1 MKRPLPQIRWT
12 SRTNGSP
19 AHFQNWLAEYT
30 LREAA
35 AGDEDAAS
43 ATFPAHS
50 ADHRD
55 LAHLCSAFDSDPR
68 VGEIRLLSAEF
79 SSQAERPVYVAI
91 LKNWEGEGLVTAIF
105 SPFSNPALSTELQLP
120 TRPHPLRTLCL
131 WHHQVLPAEVL
142 AQSWRIDSLSESE
155 LHDAWLVFRH
165 AASDEPLPA
174 ALAERVGTK
183 IVSSS
188 DPRLAYQ
195 RAVLA
200 LMQPLALAAE
210 MPAAAEA
217 PEEPDPSPYTPFS
230 DALAWLGLAEI
241 FRPSLALAAESVVNR
256 LTPGTQPRSFLIEN
270 TNCFLRLYPQ
280 PKDGIM
286 TAMISDDKFTVTRSF
301 DGYHIAKAGTAAQLA
316 TFAEGRLRFQANP
329 EDLKDGLVLL
339 THDLR
344 SVRTSPIET

>member
-105 SPFSNPALSTELQLP
+105 SPFSNPALGQGITG
-120 TRPHPLRTLCL
+120 
-131 WHHQVLPAEVL
+131 W
-142 AQSWRIDSLSESE
+142 SERGGR
-155 LHDAWLVFRH
+155 VCPV
-165 AASDEPLPA
+165 EP
-174 ALAERVGTK
+174 
-183 IVSSS
+183 
-188 DPRLAYQ
+188 
-195 RAVLA
+195 
-200 LMQPLALAAE
+200 
-210 MPAAAEA
+210 
-217 PEEPDPSPYTPFS
+217 
-230 DALAWLGLAEI
+230 
-241 FRPSLALAAESVVNR
+241 
-256 LTPGTQPRSFLIEN
+256 
-270 TNCFLRLYPQ
+270 
-280 PKDGIM
+280 
-286 TAMISDDKFTVTRSF
+286 
-301 DGYHIAKAGTAAQLA
+301 KAGENLGNDDIAPGWAIAREASGNRAQLA
-316 TFAEGRLRFQANP
+316 VRERGNRAGMLGE
-329 EDLKDGLVLL
+329 LKNV
-339 THDLR
+339 R
-344 SVRTSPIET
+344 SRRAHVSIGDVRTERRSWVSRTRPSFKSSGLA